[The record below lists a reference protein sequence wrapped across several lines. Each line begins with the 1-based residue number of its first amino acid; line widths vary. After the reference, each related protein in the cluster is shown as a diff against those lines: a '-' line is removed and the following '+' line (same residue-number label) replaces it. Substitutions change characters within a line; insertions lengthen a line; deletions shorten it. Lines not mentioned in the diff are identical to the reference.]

1 MKLAH
6 LFGVLCSAVETYW
19 NGAATDIYNRVIPM
33 RFVSWKVARRLLV
46 GAILLIAVA
55 GYFLRPG
62 SATAKYVTTPIG
74 RGDVVQAV
82 TATGTVNPVVTVQV
96 GSYVSGPI
104 VQMLCDFNTQVTKGQ
119 LCAKIDPRTYQ
130 NTLDQ
135 DLANLANA
143 NAQLHKDQATLAYD
157 KITFERDAALLKDQV
172 VSQDTVDSAR
182 STYQAAAAQ
191 VEVDRANI
199 MQQQASVNAARVNLG
214 YTNIISPVDGTV
226 VSRNVDLG
234 QTVAASFQTPTLFLI
249 AQDLTKMQVDTNV
262 SESDVGPVSV
272 GQKAGFT
279 VDAFP
284 NRTFWGSVSQVRQ
297 SPITVQNVV
306 TYDVVIAVSNPE
318 LLLKPGMTANA
329 RIVTASRSNVTKVP
343 LQALRFSPNG
353 TGDEHQHHH
362 KSGTDSDRNAHI
374 WVSNGGTL
382 RQVDVVRGL
391 DDGNVVEIVSGDL
404 RPGDQ
409 VVIDQSTSAGASGKS
424 SALASAPRMGM
435 ARHL

>member
-1 MKLAH
+1 M
-6 LFGVLCSAVETYW
+6 ETYL
-19 NGAATDIYNRVIPM
+19 NGAITDIQ
-33 RFVSWKVARRLLV
+33 SRRLMMIRSWMPGRRILIGTVVLV
-46 GAILLIAVA
+46 LAVGFA
-55 GYFLRPG
+55 AYYFLHG
-62 SATAKYVTTPIG
+62 SASGTQYVTTAASEG
-74 RGDVVQAV
+74 EVVQAV

-104 VQMLCDFNTQVTKGQ
+104 VQMLCDFNTEVKKGQ

-135 DLANLANA
+135 AQANLANA
-143 NAQLHKDQATLAYD
+143 SAQRRKDAATLEYAKVTYG
-157 KITFERDAALLKDQV
+157 RDVKLINEHVISNDAL
-172 VSQDTVDSAR
+172 DSAK
-182 STYQAAAAQ
+182 STYGAAAAQ
-191 VEVDRANI
+191 IGVDKAVI
-199 MQQQASVNAARVNLG
+199 MQQQAAVSAAKVNLG

-262 SESDVGPVSV
+262 SESDVGPVQV

-284 NRTFWGSVSQVRQ
+284 DRTFWGEVAQVRQ

-329 RIVTASRSNVTKVP
+329 TIVVAERDQALRVP
-343 LQALRFSPNG
+343 LQALRFSPEG
-353 TGDEHQHHH
+353 TSQHRQSHASNA
-362 KSGTDSDRNAHI
+362 KSDRNAHV
-374 WVSNGGTL
+374 WVFQDGKL
-382 RQVDVVRGL
+382 RIVDVVRGL
-391 DDGNVVEIVSGDL
+391 DDGNVVEIVSGGL
-404 RPGDQ
+404 HPGDQ
-409 VVIDQSTSAGASGKS
+409 VVIDQNKTGSGTTVVPLSA
-424 SALASAPRMGM
+424 APAGLP
-435 ARHL
+435 RHL

>member
-1 MKLAH
+1 MMA
-6 LFGVLCSAVETYW
+6 TYW
-19 NGAATDIYNRVIPM
+19 NSAAADIYNRRIPM
-33 RFVSWKVARRLLV
+33 TFRSWKLGRRVLIVAV
-46 GAILLIAVA
+46 LIVAVA
-55 GYFLRPG
+55 AYFLRGG
-62 SATAKYVTTPIG
+62 SSSAQYVTTAASQGEI
-74 RGDVVQAV
+74 VQAV

-104 VQMLCDFNTQVTKGQ
+104 VQMLCDFNTQVKKGQ

-135 DLANLANA
+135 AEANLANA
-143 NAQLHKDQATLAYD
+143 TAQLQKDKATLEYARVTY
-157 KITFERDAALLKDQV
+157 ERDLKLIDEHVISKDAL
-172 VSQDTVDSAR
+172 DSAKA
-182 STYQAAAAQ
+182 THDAAAAQ
-191 VEVDRANI
+191 VNVDKAAI
-199 MQQQASVNAARVNLG
+199 MQQQAAVNAAKVNLG
-214 YTNIISPVDGTV
+214 YTSIISPVDGTV

-262 SESDVGPVSV
+262 SESDVGPVHV

-284 NRTFWGSVSQVRQ
+284 DRTFWGEVAQVRQ

-329 RIVTASRSNVTKVP
+329 RIVIAERNQALKVP
-343 LQALRFSPNG
+343 LQALRFSPDG
-353 TGDEHQHHH
+353 AVQHQHAHLA
-362 KSGTDSDRNAHI
+362 KDGSGRNAHV
-374 WVSNGGTL
+374 WVSDDGKL
-382 RQVDVVRGL
+382 RKVDVVRGL

-404 RPGDQ
+404 HEGDQ
-409 VVIDQSTSAGASGKS
+409 VAIDETKRSTAQASSRSG
-424 SALASAPRMGM
+424 PRMP
-435 ARHL
+435 HHF

>member
-1 MKLAH
+1 MNRPMKMM
-6 LFGVLCSAVETYW
+6 ETYW
-19 NGAATDIYNRVIPM
+19 NGAATDIYSGHLPM
-33 RFVSWKVARRLLV
+33 TIRSWKLGRRLLV
-46 GAILLIAVA
+46 VATVLAVA
-55 GYFLRPG
+55 VAAFYFLRSG
-62 SATAKYVTTPIG
+62 SSGAQYVTTAASQGEI
-74 RGDVVQAV
+74 VQAV

-104 VQMLCDFNTQVTKGQ
+104 VQMLCDFNTQVKQGQ

-135 DLANLANA
+135 AQANFANA
-143 NAQLHKDQATLAYD
+143 NAQMHKDRAILEYAKVTYG
-157 KITFERDAALLKDQV
+157 RDVKLINEHVISNDVL
-172 VSQDTVDSAR
+172 DSAR
-182 STYQAAAAQ
+182 STYDAAVAQIGVDQA
-191 VEVDRANI
+191 VI
-199 MQQQASVNAARVNLG
+199 MQQQAAVNAAKVNLG

-262 SESDVGPVSV
+262 SESDVGPVQA

-284 NRTFWGSVSQVRQ
+284 DRTFWGAVAQVRQ

-329 RIVTASRSNVTKVP
+329 TIVVAERDQALRVP
-343 LQALRFSPNG
+343 LQALRFSPEG
-353 TGDEHQHHH
+353 TGQHQQTHAA
-362 KSGTDSDRNAHI
+362 KAQPNRNAHV
-374 WVSNGGTL
+374 WVLQDGKL
-382 RQVDVVRGL
+382 RKVDVVRGL
-391 DDGNVVEIVSGDL
+391 DDGNIVEIVSGGL
-404 RPGDQ
+404 HPGDQ
-409 VVIDQSTSAGASGKS
+409 VVIDQNKTGGGTMVIPSSAGPGG
-424 SALASAPRMGM
+424 LP
-435 ARHL
+435 RHL